1 MAYRIPLNDE
11 TKRSLAVCR
20 MRPDDAQCN
29 LAEALKAV
37 PVGQVLVVVE
47 KECYPNFADAIVYEP
62 GDDATPHLVR
72 RYEDAFASRGTGFY
86 HVDAQLVSSTD
97 GRPS

>member
-11 TKRSLAVCR
+11 TKRNLAVCR
-20 MRPDDAQCN
+20 MRLDQLCPNEAADAKYN

-37 PVGQVLVVVE
+37 SVGQALVVVE

-72 RYEDAFASRGTGFY
+72 RYEDAFSSRGTGFY
-86 HVDAQLVSSTD
+86 HVDAKLV
-97 GRPS
+97 

>member
-20 MRPDDAQCN
+20 VRLDDAKYS

-37 PVGQVLVVVE
+37 PVGQALVVVE
-47 KECYPNFADAIVYEP
+47 KEFYPSFADAIVYVP
-62 GDDATPHLVR
+62 GDETISHLQR
-72 RYEDAFASRGTGFY
+72 RYEDAFSSRGTGFY
-86 HVDAQLVSSTD
+86 HVDAKLV
-97 GRPS
+97 

>member
-11 TKRSLAVCR
+11 TKRNLAMCR
-20 MRPDDAQCN
+20 MRLDDAKYN
-29 LAEALKAV
+29 LAEALKAL
-37 PVGQVLVVVE
+37 PVGKALVVVE

-72 RYEDAFASRGTGFY
+72 RYEDAFSSRGTGFY
-86 HVDAQLVSSTD
+86 HVDAKLV
-97 GRPS
+97 